1 MDVKALTYYVAI
13 VDQKSINK
21 AAEILYISQPVLS
34 RTVQALEDELGVQ
47 LLIRTNHGI
56 EMTGAGFAV
65 CHPGDNYEQYIIMLI
80 AFFRNLTRSNG

>member
-47 LLIRTNHGI
+47 LLIM
-56 EMTGAGFAV
+56 E
-65 CHPGDNYEQYIIMLI
+65 LK
-80 AFFRNLTRSNG
+80 